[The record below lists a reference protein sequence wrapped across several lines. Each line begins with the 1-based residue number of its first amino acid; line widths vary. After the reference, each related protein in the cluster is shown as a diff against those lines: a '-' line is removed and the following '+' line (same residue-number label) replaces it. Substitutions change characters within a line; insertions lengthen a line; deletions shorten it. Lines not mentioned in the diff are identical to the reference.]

1 LVNAQAEQPKLDEAN
16 EIKVAMKNLGKI
28 AKDAH
33 DHSKSLLELERLQAV
48 EDDARLGN
56 QLRNATD
63 QNLYLTKS
71 SLETLKQLVDTI
83 DEKLDKLE
91 NIADLQPRGVP
102 ELITYLN
109 NATTY
114 LLGIW
119 KTTQTEVRLLG
130 TVLNKENLG
139 KLGQQVKA
147 VEAQWESLKQLL
159 NAAHDQS
166 DMMAAIAVMA
176 ATAVQEPLPSIP
188 SFVEPKETCSHE
200 LPMFF
205 KPKA

>member
-130 TVLNKENLG
+130 TVLNKE
-139 KLGQQVKA
+139 KLGEVGPA
-147 VEAQWESLKQLL
+147 G
-159 NAAHDQS
+159 
-166 DMMAAIAVMA
+166 
-176 ATAVQEPLPSIP
+176 
-188 SFVEPKETCSHE
+188 
-200 LPMFF
+200 
-205 KPKA
+205 

>member
-1 LVNAQAEQPKLDEAN
+1 MVNAQAEQPKLDEAN

-130 TVLNKENLG
+130 TVLNKE
-139 KLGQQVKA
+139 KLGEVGPA
-147 VEAQWESLKQLL
+147 G
-159 NAAHDQS
+159 
-166 DMMAAIAVMA
+166 
-176 ATAVQEPLPSIP
+176 
-188 SFVEPKETCSHE
+188 
-200 LPMFF
+200 
-205 KPKA
+205 